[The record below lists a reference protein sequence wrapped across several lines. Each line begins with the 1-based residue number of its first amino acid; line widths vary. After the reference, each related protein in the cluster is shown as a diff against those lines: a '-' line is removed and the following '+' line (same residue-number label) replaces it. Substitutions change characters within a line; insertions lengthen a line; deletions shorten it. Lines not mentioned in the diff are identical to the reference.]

1 MNNFPC
7 RISDPLVEFSA
18 KCSLI
23 SNMAPYK
30 LRKKEKCLL
39 LQGMGIKLKGEN
51 YLPGS

>member
-7 RISDPLVEFSA
+7 RISDPLVEFSP

-30 LRKKEKCLL
+30 LRKK
-39 LQGMGIKLKGEN
+39 GEMPIIARHG
-51 YLPGS
+51 Y